1 MDKGSSKKSAA
12 PKTGQKINLNPE
24 TSGEATDAG
33 SMDKI
38 RDILFG
44 NQAREYEK
52 RFSRMEE
59 KLFKEIAELDGANQS
74 RLEALEAYFKKELT
88 VLKERLRNEIEERA
102 DTEKKTM
109 EKFNDAISSQERKIA
124 KLEETITAHLTDL
137 HDQLLLQSKNLTAD
151 MDRKI
156 DNFSKNIKETVQE
169 LSDIKAD
176 RSVLAELYMQSA
188 MHLSGEQIHE
198 TGTTQK
204 K

>member
-1 MDKGSSKKSAA
+1 MNKGSAKKKAE
-12 PKTGQKINLNPE
+12 PKTGQKSTPNPAAP
-24 TSGEATDAG
+24 GEASDAG

-59 KLFKEIAELDGANQS
+59 KLFKEIAEVDGANQS

-88 VLKERLRNEIEERA
+88 VLKERLRNEIEERT
-102 DTEKKTM
+102 DTDKKM
-109 EKFNDAISSQERKIA
+109 MQEFNDAISSQERKIV

-151 MDRKI
+151 MDRKL
-156 DNFSKNIKETVQE
+156 DNLSKNTKETLQE

-176 RSVLAELYMQSA
+176 RSVLAELFMQFA
-188 MHLSGEQIHE
+188 MQLSGEQFNEI
-198 TGTTQK
+198 GTTEK